1 MEFNLK
7 EIAMISR
14 ALADAESNNGFKFIK
29 KVGVYVGNNNGS
41 DDHSLTTNS
50 KEWYSLD
57 DKIMGLVDQTWNKE
71 NNNGK

>member
-14 ALADAESNNGFKFIK
+14 ALADAESNGGFKFIK
-29 KVGVYVGNNNGS
+29 KVGVYVGNNIGS

-57 DKIMGLVDQTWNKE
+57 DKIMGLVAQTWNKE
-71 NNNGK
+71 KD